1 MNLLELLARSCLSVG
16 LSSLV
21 AIVIS
26 SCVFGICWLLVY
38 LFELN
43 YNRDAYWVL
52 NVTLATLYISW
63 VISLAY
69 FMTVLK

>member
-1 MNLLELLARSCLSVG
+1 MRFLELLARSCLSFG

-21 AIVIS
+21 AIVVS
-26 SCVFGICWLLVY
+26 SLVFGICWLLVY

-52 NVTLATLYISW
+52 NVTLATLFISW
-63 VISLAY
+63 IVSLVY
-69 FMTVLK
+69 FMEVLK